1 MTDKTISQPLT
12 TASRLGMSRYR
23 GKQLSYTGKIL
34 VFFFLQVVLALVI
47 RQSSTISTLH
57 AYATIVVGLY
67 FVVSDK
73 EPNRMIYW
81 MGYVAGAELL
91 WRGTGA
97 NVFWE
102 MGKYGIILI
111 SGLGLLKHFGKYPFN
126 FSLLP
131 YFLLLAPA
139 IFLMP
144 SFNRETVSFALAGPF
159 AIVIASVFFS
169 RIEINTLLLKTLLLT
184 IVASVLTFSIL
195 ALVGL
200 IDAEVIE
207 FNSASNLFA
216 SANTGPNQVSSVLSL
231 GAFAA
236 FIYAFLEKEQKFLR
250 VLVILMGIGLLVQ
263 ITLTFSRG
271 GLYNLV
277 GAIAMGGLFII
288 RDRKARRSY
297 LLIVLASFLIF
308 YFLLFPALEQWT
320 SGALGARLRDTEPT
334 GRLEIIQS
342 DLEVF
347 TENPIFGIGLGQSNY
362 EHARYF
368 RVSNAHTEYSR
379 MLAEHGVFG
388 LISLLILAIVM
399 GLKFLHKSEPV
410 AKGVI
415 VACMTWG
422 LLFMAHSATR
432 LVAPSFLIGL
442 SFAHFEL
449 NIPVVES
456 ERGARYNRF
465 KRLGSR
471 YKSHKLQR

>member
-1 MTDKTISQPLT
+1 MTDKIVSQSM
-12 TASRLGMSRYR
+12 TASSRLGMSRYR
-23 GKQLSYTGKIL
+23 GKQLPYTAKIL
-34 VFFFLQVVLALVI
+34 LFFFLQAVLALVI
-47 RQSSTISTLH
+47 RQANVVSTLH
-57 AYATIVVGLY
+57 AYGTILVGL
-67 FVVSDK
+67 FFLVTDK
-73 EPNRMIYW
+73 EPYRLIYW

-102 MGKYGIILI
+102 TGKYAIILI
-111 SGLGLLKHFGKYPFN
+111 SALGCLKNFGKYPFN
-126 FSLLP
+126 FSLVP
-131 YFLLLAPA
+131 YFLLLTPA

-144 SFNRETVSFALAGPF
+144 SFNREAVAFALAGPF
-159 AIVIASVFFS
+159 ALVTASLFFS
-169 RIEINTLLLKTLLLT
+169 RLEINTAQLKTLLLT
-184 IVASVLTFSIL
+184 ILASVLTFSIL

-200 IDAEVIE
+200 INADVIE
-207 FNSASNLFA
+207 FSGASNLIT

-250 VLVILMGIGLLVQ
+250 FLVIVLGIGLFVQ

-271 GLYNLV
+271 GLYTLI
-277 GAIAMGGLFII
+277 GAIAMGGFFFI
-288 RDRKARRSY
+288 RDQKARRSY
-297 LLIVLASFLIF
+297 VLIVLVSFLVF

-334 GRLEIIQS
+334 GRIEIIQS

-347 TENPIFGIGLGQSNY
+347 MENPVFGIGLGQSDY

-379 MLAEHGVFG
+379 MLAEHGIFG
-388 LISLLILAIVM
+388 LISLLILAVVL
-399 GLKFLHKSEPV
+399 GLKFLHKNEPI
-410 AKGVI
+410 AKAVI

-432 LVAPSFLIGL
+432 LVAASFLIGL
-442 SFAHFEL
+442 AFAHFEL
-449 NIPVVES
+449 NIPTTES
-456 ERGARYNRF
+456 DHEVRYSRF
-465 KRLGSR
+465 RRMSAR
-471 YKSHKLQR
+471 YKSLGR